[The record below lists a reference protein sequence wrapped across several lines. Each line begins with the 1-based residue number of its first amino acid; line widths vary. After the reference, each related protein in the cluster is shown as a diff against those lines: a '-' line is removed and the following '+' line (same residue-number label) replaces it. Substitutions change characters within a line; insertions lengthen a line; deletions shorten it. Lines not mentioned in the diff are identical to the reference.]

1 MSTAFDRW
9 RAATLAPFQV
19 RIFAAI
25 WIATLIS
32 TFGSLIQGVGAS
44 WLMLSIAP
52 SADMVALVQTSTTLP
67 IMLLSLVAGAIS
79 DIWDRRRLM
88 LIAQVIMLSVSAA
101 LAFVTWR
108 GHITPWMLLAFTF
121 VLGCGA
127 ALYGPAWQSSVGEQ
141 VPRDLVPSA
150 VALNSLGFN
159 ISRTVGPAVGGAIVA
174 AFGAQFAFFIN
185 AVSYVGLIVVLGSWR
200 YAPRARALPPESLGV
215 AMRAGLRYARLSPAL
230 VAIYVR
236 ATVFGMMGSAVWALM
251 PLIAKELVKGGAVT
265 YGILLGAF
273 GTGAMIGALTIA
285 NLRQRLS
292 NETLVRV
299 ASLMFGLASIA
310 AALSPWLTATMLAL
324 VGAGAAWV
332 MCLST
337 FNTSVQVTSPRWVV
351 GRTVAIYQMLTFGG
365 LALGSWLW
373 GEVAHALSLRT
384 SLVAAGVG
392 FLVSLL
398 LGRWLHVSQS
408 EDLDLESM
416 RLGSPALEPK
426 IDIVPQSGPVVINI
440 EYRVAAEDRVAFAAA
455 MQELR
460 RVRQRDGARG
470 WTLLHD
476 MDDPERWIERYHSP
490 TWIAHLRRRL
500 RLTRADQAI
509 EEHVRRLH
517 QGDRPP
523 HVFRYLERP
532 ASSLAAIDKSEAE
545 RLGERAARTDPLFP
559 GSAAAP
565 ERPPKA

>member
-1 MSTAFDRW
+1 MSTAFERW

-25 WIATLIS
+25 WIATVVS

-108 GHITPWMLLAFTF
+108 GHITPWMLLTFTF

-200 YAPRARALPPESLGV
+200 YAPRERVLPPESLGV
-215 AMRAGLRYARLSPAL
+215 AMLAGLRYARLSPTL

-251 PLIAKELVKGGAVT
+251 PLIAKELVRGGAIT
-265 YGILLGAF
+265 YGVLLGAF

-285 NLRQRLS
+285 HLRQRMS

-310 AALSPWLTATMLAL
+310 AALSPWLAATMLAL

-384 SLVAAGVG
+384 SLIAAGVG
-392 FLVSLL
+392 FLASIL
-398 LGRWLHVSQS
+398 LGRWLHVMR
-408 EDLDLESM
+408 EENLDLESM

-440 EYRVAAEDRVAFAAA
+440 EYRVAMEDRVAFAAA

-460 RVRQRDGARG
+460 RVRKRDGARG

-476 MDDPERWIERYHSP
+476 MDDPGRWIERYHSP

-500 RLTRADQAI
+500 RLTRADQAV

-517 QGDRPP
+517 QGDGPP

-532 ASSLAAIDKSEAE
+532 PTALAAIDKSEAE
-545 RLGERAARTDPLFP
+545 QLGERAARTDPLFP
-559 GSAAAP
+559 GNATALDKP
-565 ERPPKA
+565 GRE

>member
-1 MSTAFDRW
+1 MEY
-9 RAATLAPFQV
+9 
-19 RIFAAI
+19 AI
-25 WIATLIS
+25 D
-32 TFGSLIQGVGAS
+32 IQG
-44 WLMLSIAP
+44 LTK
-52 SADMVALVQTSTTLP
+52 D
-67 IMLLSLVAGAIS
+67 
-79 DIWDRRRLM
+79 
-88 LIAQVIMLSVSAA
+88 
-101 LAFVTWR
+101 
-108 GHITPWMLLAFTF
+108 
-121 VLGCGA
+121 
-127 ALYGPAWQSSVGEQ
+127 YG
-141 VPRDLVPSA
+141 RH
-150 VALNSLGFN
+150 
-159 ISRTVGPAVGGAIVA
+159 
-174 AFGAQFAFFIN
+174 
-185 AVSYVGLIVVLGSWR
+185 
-200 YAPRARALPPESLGV
+200 RALDGLNLQIEPGEIFGFLGPNG
-215 AMRAGLRYARLSPAL
+215 AGKTTTIRLLLDHIRPTRG
-230 VAIYVR
+230 R

-476 MDDPERWIERYHSP
+476 MDDPERWIERYHSA